1 MSVLGG
7 VRPLLSGLFGR
18 YDSPNPSIVVTP
30 SRSTLVEILGSGLD
44 EGESAGF
51 NISAIPSP
59 RDLSGSCGGLEF
71 ADALI
76 CRALFRPQ
84 VPQPVLELL
93 HSLQTRT
100 CC

>member
-1 MSVLGG
+1 VSVLGG

-51 NISAIPSP
+51 NLSVIPTPHDLSFSGAVCRCSGMSCAISTSSSAISSRTLAITP
-59 RDLSGSCGGLEF
+59 G
-71 ADALI
+71 
-76 CRALFRPQ
+76 
-84 VPQPVLELL
+84 
-93 HSLQTRT
+93 TRT